1 MASNSPLNPA
11 VPDWSA
17 IDETLLGPGCPFETA
32 EGEVFGRRL
41 TVFKNRPRSLRAI
54 LERSRA
60 HGDREYLVFGQR
72 RFSYIEHA
80 RRVASVARFLSDR
93 YGIQRGDR
101 VAILAANCPEWI
113 VAFWATT
120 SLGGTV
126 VAMNGW
132 WAADE
137 ILYAI
142 GNSRPKL
149 LVADR
154 KRLDRVRGQD
164 LGVNVVEIEEH
175 FEELCAPPMETLPGV
190 AIDEDDP
197 AVILYTS
204 GTTGRPKGAI
214 STHRNIIALL
224 GLQEFHGARL
234 MKLAEQHGI
243 PLPRT
248 QHVRLNAAPLFHVSG
263 LYSAAVAQLSA
274 GMKSVWLE
282 GRFDAKAVLELIHR
296 EQVNG
301 WAPLGPMAIRVASHP
316 DRAAYNLHSVT
327 TIGCGGAPVP
337 STTQK
342 LLLEAFPNARMG
354 LGIGYGLTECTGL
367 ATMISGAELIRY
379 PDSVGK
385 PLPTVKLEIRDE
397 QGSVLPDGE
406 EGDIFVQSPLVM
418 KEYFGNPEA
427 TAAAIGFD
435 GWLRTGDVGRIEE
448 GRLYIASRRR
458 DLILRAAENV
468 YPVEIENRLSAHP
481 AVHEAA
487 VIGVR
492 HSELGQ
498 EVKAV
503 VVPKSGH
510 SLSTEELTGFVREA
524 LAHYK
529 VPSLWEIRQDPL
541 PRNASGKVMKWLLEG
556 NTETENPLSQG
567 D

>member
-1 MASNSPLNPA
+1 MASDSSLQSGL
-11 VPDWSA
+11 PDWSA
-17 IDETLLGPGCPFETA
+17 IDQTLLGPGCPFETT
-32 EGEVFGRRL
+32 ETEVLGRRL

-60 HGDREYLVFGQR
+60 HADREYLVFGHR
-72 RFSYIEHA
+72 RFSYAEHS
-80 RRVASVARFLSDR
+80 RRVAAVAKVLAER
-93 YGIQRGDR
+93 YGVRKGDR

-113 VAFWATT
+113 VAFWATM
-120 SLGGTV
+120 SLGGAI

-137 ILYAI
+137 ILYAL
-142 GNSRPKL
+142 GDSRPTL
-149 LVADR
+149 LIADR
-154 KRLDRVRGQD
+154 KRLDRVRGRD
-164 LGVNVVEIEEH
+164 LGVNVIEIEQH
-175 FEELCAPPMETLPGV
+175 FDGLWTSATDALPDID
-190 AIDEDDP
+190 IDEDDP

-204 GTTGRPKGAI
+204 GTTGRPKGAV

-282 GRFDAKAVLELIHR
+282 GRFDAKAVLELIDR
-296 EQVNG
+296 ERING

-316 DRAAYNLHSVT
+316 DRGAYDLRSVT

-337 STTQK
+337 AATQQ

-367 ATMISGAELIRY
+367 STMISGAELARY

-385 PLPTVKLEIRDE
+385 PLPTVNLEIRDE
-397 QGSVLPDGE
+397 QGRALPEGE
-406 EGDIFVQSPLVM
+406 EGDIYVQSPLVM

-427 TAAAIGFD
+427 TALAIGPD
-435 GWLRTGDVGRIEE
+435 GWLRTGDVGRMEE

-481 AVHEAA
+481 LVHEA
-487 VIGVR
+487 VVVGVP
-492 HSELGQ
+492 HPELGQ

-510 SLSTEELTGFVREA
+510 SLTGAELAAFVREA

-529 VPSLWEIRQDPL
+529 VPSLWEIRQEPL

-556 NTETENPLSQG
+556 TADAENPLSQS